1 MIIVWGSIEARADK
15 VEEAK
20 QLSLDHVRRSRK
32 EPGCISHSV
41 QADVENPN
49 RLVFFEEWEDM
60 PALQAHFEVAESAE
74 FIESVTRLAACPP
87 TMKIFESTLTS

>member
-41 QADVENPN
+41 QADVEN
-49 RLVFFEEWEDM
+49 
-60 PALQAHFEVAESAE
+60 S
-74 FIESVTRLAACPP
+74 
-87 TMKIFESTLTS
+87 